1 MAVLTYLR
9 CIIESISHPDLI
21 HLVFHYLL
29 AAPDM
34 KKEDIRPS
42 RPSAIARRRKSDDL
56 LTTLSRGLGQPLP
69 DLFNLVDL
77 ILTSLR
83 SRNQQTVTATLRL
96 LCVLIRNRHQYD
108 FSVFRTRVL
117 ATSEVHQSAQKFDH
131 DTMALFLMT
140 EQLGEFATL
149 RESYTAHL
157 QDAQAGIESHECSP
171 QLLALPN
178 DRARNL
184 TGIRHKESIDANDSL
199 LKTLVD
205 LINGFLAN
213 GIETNLALTQ
223 VFSSLALCGNLSLDP
238 WLISTSPAASH
249 PDHGSDAEGEVFP
262 TAVADSADPDSND
275 ETSADTLGPT
285 HLSKEFDAS
294 RGGAQESS
302 SPVLKALEQLSRQIE
317 VLRQKVQNFDSL
329 FSERKHV
336 FHVGEEIDA
345 AVANDT
351 PRSKRSENSSAKPH
365 SRAIQN
371 PQISS
376 ISDRLMS
383 QDSSVQSSRAS
394 SPRGRRVDV
403 QKTSAPVPAGR
414 LSHLHIPPSPTSG
427 TPDTRAFSPS
437 PLRKASF
444 STSPHPRPSP
454 SVGPGDALRQKLKVR
469 LPFARFPPKRR
480 DISGSSE
487 TSSLRSESMAPDR
500 EDGINETE
508 VSLSQVLTN
517 VVILQEFMLELAAIM
532 QVRASLFGEVKLD

>member
-1 MAVLTYLR
+1 
-9 CIIESISHPDLI
+9 
-21 HLVFHYLL
+21 
-29 AAPDM
+29 
-34 KKEDIRPS
+34 
-42 RPSAIARRRKSDDL
+42 
-56 LTTLSRGLGQPLP
+56 
-69 DLFNLVDL
+69 
-77 ILTSLR
+77 
-83 SRNQQTVTATLRL
+83 
-96 LCVLIRNRHQYD
+96 
-108 FSVFRTRVL
+108 
-117 ATSEVHQSAQKFDH
+117 
-131 DTMALFLMT
+131 MALFLMT

-157 QDAQAGIESHECSP
+157 QDAQAGIESHECSS
-171 QLLALPN
+171 QILALPS
-178 DRARNL
+178 DSARNL
-184 TGIRHKESIDANDSL
+184 PEMRRRESIDANDSL

-205 LINGFLAN
+205 LVNGLLAN

-238 WLISTSPAASH
+238 WLISTSLAASH
-249 PDHGSDAEGEVFP
+249 PDHESDNEGEVFP
-262 TAVADSADPDSND
+262 AAVPDSTDAESND
-275 ETSADTLGPT
+275 QTSAGTLGPT
-285 HLSKEFDAS
+285 HLSEDF
-294 RGGAQESS
+294 GAKTSGSQQGS
-302 SPVLKALEQLSRQIE
+302 SPVLKALEGLSRQIE
-317 VLRQKVQNFDSL
+317 VLRHKVQNFDVL
-329 FSERKHV
+329 LSERKHI
-336 FHVGEEIDA
+336 FQMGEEIDE

-365 SRAIQN
+365 SRAKPN

-394 SPRGRRVDV
+394 SPRGRRADIP
-403 QKTSAPVPAGR
+403 KTPATVPAGR

-427 TPDTRAFSPS
+427 TPDSRIFSPS

-444 STSPHPRPSP
+444 STSPHPHPPPSA
-454 SVGPGDALRQKLKVR
+454 GPGDALWQRVKVR
-469 LPFARFPPKRR
+469 LPFARFHPKRR

-500 EDGINETE
+500 EDGIDETE